1 MDDIIYFSAS
11 DKVEKEFET
20 RLNSKVTTDF
30 MGKVTHCLGLKFQWN
45 ETPTR
50 LSVHISQEAFADRI
64 IHDSG
69 LDNTTSNTKISPFRS
84 GHPVD
89 SVKHIDMPQNER
101 DKLKQQLQSY
111 VGSLL
116 WLSQATRPDLSV
128 ITSIL
133 AKHQNNPSPG
143 HIAAAKYVIK
153 YLKSTKSMGIA
164 FHSDGKLNIQSFI
177 HFSIPK
183 TRIFAMTD
191 ANWGSQDQSVPN
203 PQEPPTEIDLYKT
216 RSISGYLINLMGPL
230 HWSANRQHITA
241 RSTAEADIYATD
253 ECVKSILQ
261 LSHIIKDLDLHHEL
275 LDKSLPIFNDNNAC
289 VQWNKNTTTRSIRH
303 IQIRDNASRE
313 GVHN

>member
-1 MDDIIYFSAS
+1 
-11 DKVEKEFET
+11 
-20 RLNSKVTTDF
+20 
-30 MGKVTHCLGLKFQWN
+30 
-45 ETPTR
+45 
-50 LSVHISQEAFADRI
+50 
-64 IHDSG
+64 
-69 LDNTTSNTKISPFRS
+69 
-84 GHPVD
+84 
-89 SVKHIDMPQNER
+89 MPQNER

-313 GVHN
+313 AVHIKKITITHVGGKDNPADIFTKEQKDTDHFLKLRDIVLFLLHMITPLLIQKTLRPRGVVNLLT